1 MTRYWAAALIL
12 AVVAMLL
19 LMRRMARRRDPSAE
33 DRALVPHGDGE
44 RELVEFDP
52 LLRGEAVSDRGID
65 DPGDLD
71 DTAPAVLSPPEW
83 TEPKSVS
90 NGTRR

>member
-1 MTRYWAAALIL
+1 MTRYWVVALIM
-12 AVVAMLL
+12 AVLAMLL
-19 LMRRMARRRDPSAE
+19 LMRRMARRQDTNAE

-52 LLRGEAVSDRGID
+52 LLREAFWDRSLE

-83 TEPKSVS
+83 TAPKSVS
-90 NGTRR
+90 NGTTR